1 MDEGG
6 SLIAAVRIIYH
17 HRTRSTDAQRI
28 HIREIV
34 DALVARGHEVE
45 IVSLIAIDAGERDAT
60 RDAEEA
66 YWKTY
71 IRKIPFA
78 YELAQLGYNLVGV
91 PLLLWSTLRRRPE
104 LIYERYALLNFAGVV
119 VARLLRIPLLLE
131 VNSPFAL
138 EQAGDGDIRAVR
150 FARWS
155 ERYILSRADR
165 VIAVS
170 TPLARILETAGIS
183 VSRIE
188 VMFNGVCLDKFRPRT
203 AAPELLLKFGLTGN
217 LVIGFVGWF
226 RNWHGLDLLLR
237 AFHEG
242 NLAAYQ
248 AKLLLIGD
256 GPVMPE
262 LQSYVRKHAL
272 GDSVI
277 FTGPVP
283 HTEVPKYLD
292 LIDIAVQPSA
302 NEYCCPMKI
311 LEYMALGKAIVAP
324 RQENIEELL
333 LENGQLFEPGDVEGL
348 SQALL
353 TLLRDPQTTRE
364 SGERSRRAVTE
375 LQYLWSANARR
386 IEELSTAASNAR
398 SLLKQKVAGR
408 CRPNSFPNDGA

>member
-1 MDEGG
+1 M
-6 SLIAAVRIIYH
+6 RIIYH

-34 DALVARGHEVE
+34 DALAARGHEVA
-45 IVSLIAIDAGERDAT
+45 IVSLIPIDAGECDAT
-60 RDAEEA
+60 RDAGEA
-66 YWKTY
+66 SWKTY

-91 PLLLWSTLRRRPE
+91 PLLLWSSLRRRTDI
-104 LIYERYALLNFAGVV
+104 IYERYALLNFAGLI
-119 VARLLRIPLLLE
+119 VARMRRIPLLLE

-138 EQAGDGDIRAVR
+138 EQARDGDIRAVR
-150 FARWS
+150 LARWS
-155 ERYILSRADR
+155 ERYILNRADR
-165 VIAVS
+165 VITVS
-170 TPLARILETAGIS
+170 TPLARILERAGVS
-183 VSRIE
+183 GSRIE
-188 VMFNGVCLDKFRPRT
+188 VMFNGVCLDKFRPG
-203 AAPELLLKFGLTGN
+203 AASPKLLSEFGLTGH

-242 NLAAYQ
+242 NLAACK

-262 LQSYVRKHAL
+262 LRSYVREHAL

-283 HTEVPKYLD
+283 HTEVPQYLD

-333 LENGQLFEPGDVEGL
+333 LENGQLFKPGNAEGL

-353 TLLRDPQTTRE
+353 TLLRNPETTRE
-364 SGERSRRAVTE
+364 RGLRSRRAVTE
-375 LQYLWSANARR
+375 HQYLWSTNARR
-386 IEELSTAASNAR
+386 IEELSSAASKMR
-398 SLLKQKVAGR
+398 RLLKREVAR
-408 CRPNSFPNDGA
+408 APRSNSLPNGGS